1 MFGGLTQALFFHWLI
16 FDKHIRIITATSK
29 FYIKRRTIISAPGV
43 CLCIHRSL
51 HVFRYID
58 VYLFVFTWI
67 LECRCIYFHIY
78 INVYY
83 RFILHFYMYNY
94 VWIYKYL
101 HIHACEHCIYNM
113 YMAFASTS
121 MSKQFI
127 YIYIHIVCSILRFAY
142 PCNSIWRWLKIKCP
156 CFSSKFRGSK
166 SRHLLL
172 KDIHLHF
179 LFVSILSSS

>member
-1 MFGGLTQALFFHWLI
+1 METLTQALFFHWLI
-16 FDKHIRIITATSK
+16 YDKNIRIITATSK

-67 LECRCIYFHIY
+67 LEYRCIYFHIY
-78 INVYY
+78 INAYY

-101 HIHACEHCIYNM
+101 HIHACEHCIYIICIWRLLPKAGANSL
-113 YMAFASTS
+113 Y
-121 MSKQFI
+121 I
-127 YIYIHIVCSILRFAY
+127 YIYTYRVFNTTVCI
-142 PCNSIWRWLKIKCP
+142 PM
-156 CFSSKFRGSK
+156 
-166 SRHLLL
+166 
-172 KDIHLHF
+172 
-179 LFVSILSSS
+179 